1 MVEASSSGIWP
12 VQVVA
17 GMLANPAHDAVPTAD
32 SSRRQEEHATELIS
46 ADAWA
51 RLIGQISAIARHGG
65 GRVLIRCVPSEDLVH
80 DKAEEFYVTIG
91 AERLAEQKQVASDRT
106 AQGGRNLQP
115 VRIVT
120 DPNAPALQPQD
131 VDRLYPWRQKDLL
144 RELNRRLG
152 RRMLTSY
159 DIQAIR
165 RQHHLDDRPDFIF
178 NLPGAG
184 RRYSPAIADWI
195 MQEQTRDPEF
205 FRRVRLAD
213 HDLMAA
219 RRRKPR

>member
-1 MVEASSSGIWP
+1 MVKASSNGIWP

-17 GMLANPAHDAVPTAD
+17 GMLASTARDAVPTAD
-32 SSRRQEEHATELIS
+32 DSGRQEGQATELSS

-51 RLIGQISAIARHGG
+51 RLIDQICATAKQRG
-65 GRVLIRCVPSEDLVH
+65 GRVLIRCVPIDAPAPEG
-80 DKAEEFYVTIG
+80 AEEFYVAIG
-91 AERLAEQKQVASDRT
+91 AEPQAEEEQVASGPT
-106 AQGGRNLQP
+106 AQGGRNLQA
-115 VRIVT
+115 VRIVN

-131 VDRLYPWRQKDLL
+131 IDRLYPWRQKDLL
-144 RELNRRLG
+144 RELNGRLG

-159 DIQAIR
+159 DVQAVR
-165 RQHHLDDRPDFIF
+165 RQHHLDDRPEFIF

-184 RRYSPAIADWI
+184 RRYSPAIADWV
-195 MQEQTRDPEF
+195 MQEQSRDPEF
-205 FRRVRLAD
+205 FRRARLAD